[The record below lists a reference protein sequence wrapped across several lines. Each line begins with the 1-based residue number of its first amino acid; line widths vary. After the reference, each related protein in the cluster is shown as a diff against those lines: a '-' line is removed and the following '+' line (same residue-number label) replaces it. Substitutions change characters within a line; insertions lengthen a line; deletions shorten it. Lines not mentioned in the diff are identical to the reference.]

1 MRGQSGLTAIN
12 NRMKSNESGGVE
24 GRIKLELFDENGGKV
39 TLWNE
44 NKLGKITRRF
54 FASFGDSNFAK
65 YGIRLPGFGKWAF
78 TLEQHN
84 LFVNSGI
91 SQLTALMGGVGSP
104 TVFGYL
110 EVGTGTTAAAA
121 AQTAL
126 ITPIT
131 DSGLARAASTNTQV
145 TTTITNDTLRMVK
158 TWSVTG
164 TKAITEI
171 GAFDAASAGN
181 MAGRSVFSAINVANG
196 YVFIGTYDF
205 QITAA

>member
-1 MRGQSGLTAIN
+1 MQQSGI
-12 NRMKSNESGGVE
+12 GGVE
-24 GRIKLELFDENGGKV
+24 GRIGLQLLDRNGNYV
-39 TLWNE
+39 PLWNE
-44 NKLGKITRRF
+44 NAIGKSIRRF
-54 FASFGDSNFAK
+54 FAYFGENYLGK
-65 YGIRLPGFGKWAF
+65 YGIRLPGFGRWSLS
-78 TLEQHN
+78 LEQHN
-84 LFVNSGI
+84 LFVNTGI
-91 SQLTALMGGVGSP
+91 AQLTALMGGVGSP

-121 AQTAL
+121 SQTAL